1 MVLKVLQEQQFVA
14 NRKKCSFGGQQVEYL
29 GHVISE
35 QRVSVDPAKIA
46 STLEWPVPQNVKGVR
61 GILGLT
67 GYLRKFIRGCG
78 YRKFV
83 KNCDVCQRNKYTAA
97 SPMGLLQPLPI
108 LERVWDDISMDFITG
123 LPKSKGFEAIF
134 VVVDRLSKY
143 THFIP

>member
-67 GYLRKFIRGCG
+67 GYYRKFIRGYG
-78 YRKFV
+78 KIA
-83 KNCDVCQRNKYTAA
+83 K
-97 SPMGLLQPLPI
+97 PLTE
-108 LERVWDDISMDFITG
+108 LTKKEDFIG
-123 LPKSKGFEAIF
+123 DP
-134 VVVDRLSKY
+134 RLCKRLR
-143 THFIP
+143 H